1 MYALLLRPVKN
12 QIVHILQNPMGGR
25 LTAAAVGPEG
35 LELAEGAGIP
45 MVQGGVGVEHAT
57 AGNAKTVT
65 TLKKQLATKVKEDPD
80 AASRLI
86 QNWLKEGEARK

>member
-1 MYALLLRPVKN
+1 
-12 QIVHILQNPMGGR
+12 
-25 LTAAAVGPEG
+25 
-35 LELAEGAGIP
+35 